1 MGRWLFAGST
11 LREKSAEE
19 IAKERDERKHKR
31 RSSIALLGPEEFHLV
46 YHTMPL
52 AEAMEWIVASHI
64 GGRIEKKKRQA
75 EEAKN
80 KRKR

>member
-1 MGRWLFAGST
+1 MA
-11 LREKSAEE
+11 
-19 IAKERDERKHKR
+19 
-31 RSSIALLGPEEFHLV
+31 
-46 YHTMPL
+46 L